1 MNALCVCFLLHVF
14 QTGNAR
20 SQQANGKR
28 PPAPKKDPRKASS
41 LHPMGSLARNFLDNY
56 HQYNN
61 NKNTS
66 HHPQPSSKGQVGSL
80 GVHPHQTTKRRPK
93 PLVGGG
99 QGKLPG
105 EPQAKETF
113 SSDHNGGEDRGR
125 AMEEPRKNQGRAM
138 EEPWKSHGR
147 ATEEPKCPLTPP
159 VTGAVQG
166 LRSFS
171 KPRIRRLSLL

>member
-41 LHPMGSLARNFLDNY
+41 LHPWGAQQETF
-56 HQYNN
+56 QIIT
-61 NKNTS
+61 TS
-66 HHPQPSSKGQVGSL
+66 TT
-80 GVHPHQTTKRRPK
+80 TTKILHIIANPAAKAKQGAQVSILTRRQK
-93 PLVGGG
+93 GGPNLW
-99 QGKLPG
+99 Q
-105 EPQAKETF
+105 EV
-113 SSDHNGGEDRGR
+113 DRESCLGSHR
-125 AMEEPRKNQGRAM
+125 LRRHSPVTTMAVKTV